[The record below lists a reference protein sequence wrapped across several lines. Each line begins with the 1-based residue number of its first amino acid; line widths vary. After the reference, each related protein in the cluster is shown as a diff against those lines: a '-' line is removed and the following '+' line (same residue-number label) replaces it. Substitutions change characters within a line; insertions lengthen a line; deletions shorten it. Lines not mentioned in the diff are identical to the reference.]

1 VAHFNVDIISE
12 RMEAHLQQQRIEKKM
27 AQDILSSY
35 LEKTVNIGATD
46 LHLCAGTPP
55 LMRVGSKL
63 EKVPG
68 SSPLSAEEVLEIVN
82 SCLNAERIEKLSK
95 KKDIDF
101 SYSKSGLGRFRCNI
115 YKQRGTFA
123 MAIRMLPLKI
133 PEFSMLCLP
142 DTILRFSS
150 KSSGLVLFTGATG
163 CGKSTTLASLIDIIN
178 AGYSYHII
186 TIEDPVEYLHSHK
199 KSMVTQRE
207 IGEDAFSFASALRSA
222 LREDP
227 DVIMVGEMRDQET
240 MAIALSAAETGHL
253 VLSTLHTV
261 GAVKTIDRIL
271 DSFPADQQN
280 QVKSQLSTVL
290 EGIVSQQL
298 LPEKNGYGL
307 VPACEVL
314 IVTPAVRNLIRE
326 GKHYQINNII
336 QTGKEFG
343 MCSLDRNLAT
353 LASSGAIDEKTARLK
368 AQDLKL
374 YEQYLILARK

>member
-1 VAHFNVDIISE
+1 MQHNLLDS
-12 RMEAHLQQQRIEKKM
+12 L
-27 AQDILSSY
+27 
-35 LEKTVNIGATD
+35 LEKTVKLGATD
-46 LHLCAGTPP
+46 LHLCAGSPP
-55 LMRVGSKL
+55 LMRLGSKL
-63 EKVPG
+63 EKVSG
-68 SSPLSAEEVLEIVN
+68 TDSLSAEEIYAIIE
-82 SCLNAERIEKLSK
+82 SCVEPDKLEKLHR

-101 SYSKSGLGRFRCNI
+101 SYSRGGLGRFRCNV
-115 YKQRGTFA
+115 YKQRGTYA
-123 MAIRMLPLKI
+123 MAVRMLPLVI
-133 PEFSMLCLP
+133 PEFSTLCLP
-142 DTILRFSS
+142 DTILRFTT
-150 KSSGLVLFTGATG
+150 KTSGLVLFTGATG
-163 CGKSTTLASLIDIIN
+163 CGKSTTLASLIDVIN
-178 AGYSYHII
+178 EGYSYHII
-186 TIEDPVEYLHSHK
+186 TIEDPAEYMHNHK

-253 VLSTLHTV
+253 VFSTLHTI

-271 DSFPADQQN
+271 DSFSADQQS
-280 QVKSQLSTVL
+280 QIRSQLATVL

-343 MCSLDRNLAT
+343 MSSLDRNLAF
-353 LASSGAIDEKTARLK
+353 LASNGMIDEKTARIR

-374 YEQYLILARK
+374 YEQYFILAKR